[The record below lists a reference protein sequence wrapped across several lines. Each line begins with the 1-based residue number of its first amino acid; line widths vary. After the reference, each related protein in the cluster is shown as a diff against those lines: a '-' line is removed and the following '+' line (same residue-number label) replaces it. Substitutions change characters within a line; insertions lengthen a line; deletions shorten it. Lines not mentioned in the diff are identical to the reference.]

1 MRAGPFL
8 LAACLAAC
16 NGQVGDPPLPTPI
29 DPGTGVPQD
38 PVDPGGPAT
47 NPNAPTPTAIGTAE
61 NPLGRRVRRL
71 TADQFHRSLEVATGR
86 SWAEY
91 GRYAA
96 SLGRPDYAEVTEQ
109 GREVSMTFAKFVDD
123 AARATCVATLDEDRR
138 GEGPGVLLRD
148 ALITDRDPAV
158 LEQNLRYLFLR
169 FLGQSLPPGDPA
181 LEPFM
186 RILTL
191 KDFERELDDVEMR
204 DRWWAV
210 CVGLATHTDF
220 LTY

>member
-1 MRAGPFL
+1 MSRFVLAGL
-8 LAACLAAC
+8 LATSLVAC
-16 NGQVGDPPLPTPI
+16 NGQVGDPPVPMPTQPGVGPG
-29 DPGTGVPQD
+29 DPGAP
-38 PVDPGGPAT
+38 PVVD
-47 NPNAPTPTAIGTAE
+47 PNAPTPVPIGTAE

-71 TADQFHRSLEVATGR
+71 TADQFHRSLQVATGQ
-86 SWAEY
+86 SWNDFE
-91 GRYAA
+91 RFAA

-123 AARATCVATLDEDRR
+123 AARDTCRRAIDADRAS
-138 GEGPGVLLRD
+138 GAPGVILQG
-148 ALITDRDPAV
+148 ALVGDREPAV
-158 LEQNLRYLFLR
+158 LEENLRYLFLR
-169 FLGQSLPPGDPA
+169 FLGQALPPGDPS

-191 KDFERELDDVEMR
+191 RDSDRDLSDNEMR